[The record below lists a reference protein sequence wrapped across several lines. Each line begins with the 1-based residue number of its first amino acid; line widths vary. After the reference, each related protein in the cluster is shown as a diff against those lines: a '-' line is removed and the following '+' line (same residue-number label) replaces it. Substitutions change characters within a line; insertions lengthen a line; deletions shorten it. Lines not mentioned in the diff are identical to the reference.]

1 MNPNPNR
8 TPTRRTNATNATRVL
23 DGPTDGPTDRRTDGP
38 TARPRDRLPS
48 VRPSVR
54 PSVGPSAPRVP
65 RVPRVRSVVVWC
77 ARACVCVCDGVRGH
91 TLRGMHPIRRR
102 GSNSRV
108 STPRVWSRLGVVFGH
123 AGVVAG
129 PSAHRPVR
137 NRARGVGRETRRL
150 ARWARRTRTRT
161 TTTAASSTG
170 STPSSSED
178 GSTVGRRRGKSAP
191 GGDIRAARER
201 CREARDAYHARGCG
215 GVDEGEEGSRGNARS
230 ACEGLRRAYEA
241 ACPRSWVEHF
251 ERGRV
256 EEARLRA
263 ALGTSA
269 GAGKTG

>member
-1 MNPNPNR
+1 MAFVVIHYEVCIRSDVVGR
-8 TPTRRTNATNATRVL
+8 TP
-23 DGPTDGPTDRRTDGP
+23 
-38 TARPRDRLPS
+38 
-48 VRPSVR
+48 
-54 PSVGPSAPRVP
+54 VGPPDRARVI
-65 RVPRVRSVVVWC
+65 
-77 ARACVCVCDGVRGH
+77 
-91 TLRGMHPIRRR
+91 T
-102 GSNSRV
+102 
-108 STPRVWSRLGVVFGH
+108 RLGVVFEH
-123 AGVVAG
+123 AGVVAW

-161 TTTAASSTG
+161 TTTAATGSTG

-215 GVDEGEEGSRGNARS
+215 GVDEGEEGSRGNAKS

>member
-23 DGPTDGPTDRRTDGP
+23 DGPTDGPTDRRTDRA
-38 TARPRDRLPS
+38 TVSRLPS
-48 VRPSVR
+48 PVRPSVR
-54 PSVGPSAPRVP
+54 RSVGPRPGCPGCPGCGRSSSG
-65 RVPRVRSVVVWC
+65 VR
-77 ARACVCVCDGVRGH
+77 ARVCVCDGVRGH

-102 GSNSRV
+102 GSNSQV
-108 STPRVWSRLGVVFGH
+108 STPRVWSRLGVVFEH

-150 ARWARRTRTRT
+150 ARWARRTRTT
-161 TTTAASSTG
+161 TTTTTTTSSTT

>member
-1 MNPNPNR
+1 M
-8 TPTRRTNATNATRVL
+8 
-23 DGPTDGPTDRRTDGP
+23 
-38 TARPRDRLPS
+38 
-48 VRPSVR
+48 
-54 PSVGPSAPRVP
+54 
-65 RVPRVRSVVVWC
+65 
-77 ARACVCVCDGVRGH
+77 
-91 TLRGMHPIRRR
+91 
-102 GSNSRV
+102 
-108 STPRVWSRLGVVFGH
+108 
-123 AGVVAG
+123 
-129 PSAHRPVR
+129 
-137 NRARGVGRETRRL
+137 
-150 ARWARRTRTRT
+150 
-161 TTTAASSTG
+161 
-170 STPSSSED
+170 
-178 GSTVGRRRGKSAP
+178 GRRRGKSAP